1 VCDATDGHCR
11 CIKGFHVDKRIYR
24 CVRDGQVAISERD
37 TDGVSMSETP
47 YEQIT
52 RVRPIG
58 SPIRMAE
65 MLKVAQLTNCCDL
78 GKGETKCTQ
87 ESLPSLKL
95 PPWRTYSAF
104 VTTFVD
110 MNATS
115 TKLKWD
121 VPKVAPA
128 GPRVPTCDSRRES
141 GDTERD
147 PAYADVLLRIPPVH
161 MLQVEVD
168 APPVP
173 SMRTM
178 VRQALNAYTGHEGDA
193 KDERAITGDVIAKML
208 RAQPSPLVA
217 NVASAWWL
225 WVGQPHE
232 AEMCAL
238 HALRLANSP
247 TSNAT
252 AQDKTSSYL
261 LLFSMA
267 FQREWVPQAIMWA
280 EAAHLSTPRDRNTL
294 FANALA
300 MGSTDLNELAVLYA
314 GHAGNDSHTVAG
326 QLAKDV
332 GCFQA
337 VNLVERA
344 LDLTVLEH
352 QDSLAIANA
361 AKLSQEIILLRDLAA
376 LVGARSNKSA
386 TTTDVLEAE
395 EMFVVAFRRVFV
407 LSRS

>member
-1 VCDATDGHCR
+1 
-11 CIKGFHVDKRIYR
+11 
-24 CVRDGQVAISERD
+24 
-37 TDGVSMSETP
+37 
-47 YEQIT
+47 
-52 RVRPIG
+52 
-58 SPIRMAE
+58 
-65 MLKVAQLTNCCDL
+65 
-78 GKGETKCTQ
+78 
-87 ESLPSLKL
+87 
-95 PPWRTYSAF
+95 
-104 VTTFVD
+104 
-110 MNATS
+110 
-115 TKLKWD
+115 
-121 VPKVAPA
+121 
-128 GPRVPTCDSRRES
+128 
-141 GDTERD
+141 
-147 PAYADVLLRIPPVH
+147 

-178 VRQALNAYTGHEGDA
+178 VRQALNSYTGHEGDA
-193 KDERAITGDVIAKML
+193 KDERAITGDAIAKML

-280 EAAHLSTPRDRNTL
+280 EAAHLSTPRERNTL

-376 LVGARSNKSA
+376 LVGARNNKSA
-386 TTTDVLEAE
+386 TTTDILEAE

-407 LSRS
+407 LLSRS